1 MEASLEAAEAGDRIR
16 EATEHHRTHDEPRIR
31 DEQFRRLAAVAIGV
45 LALLLALA
53 NFGGATSTKETI
65 NNNILASDAYNF
77 FQAKNIRQTQNQLA
91 IDEFETLLLTQP
103 GLTPEARAYIQQ
115 RIDQYTATVAR
126 YESDPS
132 TGEGKKELLETAQGF
147 TAHREHAQKQ
157 TPSFEYAAVLLQIG
171 IVLGSVSIVAGSRPL
186 LGLGLGLGVFGALL
200 ALNGLLLVFTLPGG

>member
-1 MEASLEAAEAGDRIR
+1 MDASLEAAEAGDRIR

-65 NNNILASDAYNF
+65 NNNILASDAYSF

-91 IDEFETLLLTQP
+91 IDE
-103 GLTPEARAYIQQ
+103 
-115 RIDQYTATVAR
+115 
-126 YESDPS
+126 
-132 TGEGKKELLETAQGF
+132 LLETAQDF

-200 ALNGLLLVFTLPGG
+200 ALNGLLLVFTPPSG

>member
-16 EATEHHRTHDEPRIR
+16 ETSEEQHHHD
-31 DEQFRRLAAVAIGV
+31 DEFRRLAAVGIGV

-53 NFGGATSTKETI
+53 NFGGASATKETI

-77 FQAKNIRQTQNQLA
+77 FQAKNIRQNANQLA
-91 IDEFETLLLTQP
+91 VDQFETLLLTQP
-103 GLTPEARAYIQQ
+103 DLTSEARARIQQ
-115 RIDQYTATVAR
+115 HIDEYTATVAR

-132 TGEGKKELLETAQGF
+132 TGEGKKELLEKAEDF
-147 TAHREHAQKQ
+147 TAHRERAQKQ

-186 LGLGLGLGVFGALL
+186 LALGLGLGVCGALL
-200 ALNGLLLVFTLPGG
+200 ALNGQFLIVELPH